1 MIDYYHYYLSRHNNF
16 YGVYDV
22 YYHLWMMMMIITL
35 QDREVLATVG
45 SLQHPSPGKPEVWL
59 DVEGDE

>member
-22 YYHLWMMMMIITL
+22 DYHLWMMMMIITL
-35 QDREVLATVG
+35 QDREVLAIVG
-45 SLQHPSPGKPEVWL
+45 SLQHPSPGKPEVCL
-59 DVEGDE
+59 NVEGDE